1 MFQGSEG
8 VMDRRHEA
16 RLADILAQSQ
26 VSPDLV
32 DGLLERLD
40 VFIAPFAATL
50 SEPEQRRHAAEYV
63 TGLLSKLEHKT
74 GEGIAYLHDQER
86 QGIQKFIGHV
96 PWDHQPLLT
105 TLAQQVG
112 VELGEEDGVIVFDP
126 SGFPK
131 KGTMS
136 VGVARQWCGRLGKV
150 ENCQVG
156 VYMAYASRKEHAI
169 TNVRLYLPKEW
180 AKDRA
185 RRNKAGVPKS
195 IKFQTRHELALA
207 MLDEQGS
214 LLPHAWVAGDDEMG
228 RPASFRQA
236 LRDRS
241 ERYLLAVPSNTTIRD
256 LEATPPEYG
265 GRGRPPKSPLVRVDR
280 WCAALP
286 ASAWTRLDV
295 RDGEKGPLMVDA
307 VKRRVQSRGSG
318 NGAGLEE
325 VLFIT
330 REQQADGTV
339 KHDYYLSNGGPE
351 TPLIEFGRV
360 AKLAHRIEECLER
373 GKGEAGLADYQVRNW
388 MAWHHHQTLS
398 LLAAWFLNQET
409 RRGKN
414 PDASADVT
422 ADAATDRG
430 DHRGTS
436 QRLHSRKPLPAQHT
450 LAGTQRARPLL
461 PALLSQALA
470 PFEEPTTNVG
480 IQ

>member
-1 MFQGSEG
+1 
-8 VMDRRHEA
+8 MDRRYEA
-16 RLADILAQSQ
+16 RLEEMLSQAQ

-32 DGLLERLD
+32 DGLLDRLD
-40 VFIAPFAATL
+40 VFIAPFAASL
-50 SEPEQRRHAAEYV
+50 NEPEQRRHTAEYV

-96 PWDHQPLLT
+96 PWDHQPLLA
-105 TLAQQVG
+105 TLAEQVG
-112 VELGEEDGVIVFDP
+112 AELGEEDGVIIFDP

-131 KGTMS
+131 KGIKS

-169 TNVRLYLPKEW
+169 TKVRLYLPKEW

-185 RRNKAGVPKS
+185 RRREAGVPKS
-195 IKFQTRHELALA
+195 IKFRTRHELALA
-207 MLDEQGS
+207 MLDEQG
-214 LLPHAWVAGDDEMG
+214 LWLPHAWVAGDDEMG
-228 RPASFRQA
+228 RPAGFRQA
-236 LRDRS
+236 LRDRG
-241 ERYLLAVPSNTTIRD
+241 EQYLLAVPSNTTVRD
-256 LEATPPEYG
+256 LEATPPEYA
-265 GRGRPPKSPLVRVDR
+265 GRGPHPKPPFVRVDR

-286 ASAWTRLDV
+286 GSAWTRLDV
-295 RDGEKGPLMVDA
+295 RDGEKGPLVIEA
-307 VKRRVQSRGSG
+307 VKCRVQARSPTGG
-318 NGAGLEE
+318 TGPEE

-330 REQQADGTV
+330 RESQADGTF
-339 KHDYYLSNGGPE
+339 KHDYYLSNGEAG
-351 TPLIEFGRV
+351 TPLMEFSRV

-388 MAWHHHQTLS
+388 IAWHHHQTLS

-414 PDASADVT
+414 PDPGTDLT
-422 ADAATDRG
+422 APQAADRG
-430 DHRGTS
+430 RHRGAP
-436 QRLHSRKPLPAQHT
+436 QRQRAGESLPVQHA
-450 LAGTQRARPLL
+450 LARAKRARPILQVS
-461 PALLSQALA
+461 LSQDLAAL
-470 PFEEPTTNVG
+470 EEQTTNVR